1 MIFITL
7 YNQTLHTP
15 FMFFIFRSSNQNVV
29 ANQISFPQM
38 NMTVVFCVKDSC
50 RDRVRFGFL
59 QTSLRN
65 FMPLKWSLILQTK
78 ALSA

>member
-1 MIFITL
+1 
-7 YNQTLHTP
+7 
-15 FMFFIFRSSNQNVV
+15 MFFIFRSSNQNVV